1 MKEPY
6 LVDVVEKVVVVAAMK
21 RVDGGAEEVE
31 VDDEGH
37 PVGGGGK
44 GAGGHERPV
53 EAVGAGEEALEG
65 DGGGGRIGLVVPIVE
80 GGGGVILRRR
90 RGVPGEV
97 SGVGRGGF
105 RRLGGLGDGSERLDV
120 RRGPAEEAP
129 RNHEQRL
136 VLVGGG
142 GRFEWHPHYLSS

>member
-90 RGVPGEV
+90 RGVPGE
-97 SGVGRGGF
+97 SGRD
-105 RRLGGLGDGSERLDV
+105 LGV
-120 RRGPAEEAP
+120 RAEEDF
-129 RNHEQRL
+129 L
-136 VLVGGG
+136 DVGGG
-142 GRFEWHPHYLSS
+142 ELGFQQDMRS